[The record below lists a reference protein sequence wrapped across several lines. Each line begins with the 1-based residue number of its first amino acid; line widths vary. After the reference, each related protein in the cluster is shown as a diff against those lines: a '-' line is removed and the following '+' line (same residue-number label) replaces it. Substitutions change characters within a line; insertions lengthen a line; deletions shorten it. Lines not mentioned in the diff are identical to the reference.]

1 MASIKDIAHNAINKI
16 PGIGRPQP
24 GSLKKYLADSYKKMA
39 IWISMEDLLL
49 LLD

>member
-24 GSLKKYLADSYKKMA
+24 GSLKKYLAG
-39 IWISMEDLLL
+39 ISNFYLSRFHHKLL
-49 LLD
+49 